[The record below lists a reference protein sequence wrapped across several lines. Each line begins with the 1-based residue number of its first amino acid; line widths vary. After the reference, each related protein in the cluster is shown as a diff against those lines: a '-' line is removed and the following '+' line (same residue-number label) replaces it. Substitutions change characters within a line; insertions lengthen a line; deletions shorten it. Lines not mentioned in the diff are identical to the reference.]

1 MHEPHQFRLAICAH
15 KAVEVAGVCMLL
27 MGQGSL
33 AGLTL
38 GHLSIASQTGVL
50 AVVPILGVTLTRYA
64 GSLAN
69 RWTSSSLLAAC
80 TFVADAVIHAS
91 HYPGAFGEAALT
103 AVGAFIF
110 SLGVSYTPVGRRID
124 GLAEQLRSR

>member
-1 MHEPHQFRLAICAH
+1 MHEPHKFRLAICAH
-15 KAVEVAGVCMLL
+15 KAVEVTGVCMLL
-27 MGQGSL
+27 MGQGS
-33 AGLTL
+33 LTL

-64 GSLAN
+64 RSLAN
-69 RWTSSSLLAAC
+69 RWISSGLLAAC
-80 TFVADAVIHAS
+80 TFVADALIHAS

-110 SLGVSYTPVGRRID
+110 SVGVSYTPVGRRID
-124 GLAEQLRSR
+124 GLAERLRSK

>member
-1 MHEPHQFRLAICAH
+1 MHGPHQFRLVMCAH

-38 GHLSIASQTGVL
+38 GHLGLASQTGLL

-64 GSLAN
+64 RSLAN
-69 RWTSSSLLAAC
+69 RWTSSGLLATC
-80 TFVADAVIHAS
+80 TFFADAVIHGS
-91 HYPGAFGEAALT
+91 HYPGVYTEAALT
-103 AVGAFIF
+103 AVGAFLV
-110 SLGVSYTPVGRRID
+110 SVAVSYTPVGRRID
-124 GLAEQLRSR
+124 RLAEQLRSR